1 MTLTLAGKAFAP
13 AMFRRQ
19 WIMAMGLGA
28 LGLIPVRAH
37 EYYALQFMLIHPW
50 TEPTLPGQNEA
61 RVRFRLQSIT
71 DDDRL
76 IGAQFAFSRVAEL
89 RSGIDNQLP
98 PVPWIDIR
106 RGESMNFSPEG
117 FHVLLKDLA
126 QPLYRDRSYPLS
138 LRFERSGTLTV
149 MMSMSSAD

>member
-76 IGAQFAFSRVAEL
+76 VFC
-89 RSGIDNQLP
+89 
-98 PVPWIDIR
+98 
-106 RGESMNFSPEG
+106 EG
-117 FHVLLKDLA
+117 FNRGQEAMRQKVLTLLGEMKD
-126 QPLYRDRSYPLS
+126 
-138 LRFERSGTLTV
+138 GV
-149 MMSMSSAD
+149 